1 MTLEEFN
8 YIAEFITCIAA
19 IASVMHVGL
28 QISQNAAKTQAK
40 AGASV
45 STYRRG
51 G

>member
-8 YIAEFITCIAA
+8 YITEFITFLAA

-28 QISQNAAKTQAK
+28 QISQNAAKTQAT

-45 STYRRG
+45 RTSRRG
-51 G
+51 R

>member
-1 MTLEEFN
+1 MILEEFN
-8 YIAEFITCIAA
+8 YIAEFITFIAA
-19 IASVMHVGL
+19 IASVWHVGL

-45 STYRRG
+45 SIFRKG

>member
-8 YIAEFITCIAA
+8 YIAEFITFIAA
-19 IASVMHVGL
+19 IASVWHVGL

-40 AGASV
+40 ARASV
-45 STYRRG
+45 STCRKG